1 MKTTLDELREEYI
14 KFNDNIKNYNIE
26 RMTRFINESVNYKL
40 YNLVNEIHEN
50 NLDVNDDNF
59 SKYCEDM
66 YNSYIY
72 RLEHEFDINYDD
84 TYKQIGRT
92 SSFKLDNNTV
102 FYVNTNNKVLVN
114 DDFIYDREIIDDYT
128 LPEYV
133 HEVKKM
139 MNEIEIYSKSTEVD
153 DEIENNIDMLMHSL
167 DYFNDSL
174 IQLEKLYLIH
184 KFTLESIEYADS
196 FETYKEYYENY
207 LFVEESKQADMER

>member
-14 KFNDNIKNYNIE
+14 KFNDNIKNYNIK
-26 RMTRFINESVNYKL
+26 RMTRFINESANYKL

-50 NLDVNDDNF
+50 NLDVNFDF
-59 SKYCEDM
+59 YKYCEDT
-66 YNSYIY
+66 YDSYIY
-72 RLEHEFDINYDD
+72 ELEHKFNVNYDD
-84 TYKQIGRT
+84 TYKQIGTT
-92 SSFKLDNNTV
+92 SSFKLDNTTA
-102 FYVNTNNKVLVN
+102 FYVNKDNKVLVC
-114 DDFIYDREIIDDYT
+114 DDFVYNREIIDDYT

-133 HEVKKM
+133 QEVEKM
-139 MNEIEIYSKSTEVD
+139 INVIETYSQSTDVD
-153 DEIENNIDMLMHSL
+153 DEIENDIDMLMHSL